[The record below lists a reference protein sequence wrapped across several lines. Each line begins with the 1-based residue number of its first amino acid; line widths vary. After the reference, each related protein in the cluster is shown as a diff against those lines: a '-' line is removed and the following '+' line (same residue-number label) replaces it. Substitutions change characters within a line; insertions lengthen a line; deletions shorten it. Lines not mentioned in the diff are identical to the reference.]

1 VNDRGVPDVPRLRQI
16 LADRVGGIEML
27 CRHPVERSG
36 KWFWEAAVP
45 DLEHHVRLSEADPL
59 AIPGPGR
66 TVLEAAC
73 ATAVMEPLSHDRP
86 LWEVLLVPH
95 ADGPFCGILFR
106 IHHALAD
113 GLAAEDVIA
122 ALADSGSASAL
133 VTGPSKDRAPL
144 PAEAR
149 GRIRSV
155 FDRLGRIAVQTA
167 AVFRRTVRSKVL
179 LGPLGATRDVAF
191 SDIRLSELHDGAE
204 RLGGTVNDAF
214 LAAFGQAIRA
224 FLVTAREPLP
234 ETVPISCPVR
244 LDRRHG
250 EGNATGVMLVAVPVR
265 TPDPREAVSR
275 VAAVTKTAKRHARAA
290 GTFELMTGPRA
301 AAMLM
306 RFARTQR
313 AVAAIASDLPG
324 PSRTLTLG
332 GAELVRVW
340 PLALLSA
347 NVRVGALGVSYAGR
361 FRISLQ
367 TDAEHVPPARVLA
380 DAMTEALKAI
390 AEP

>member
-1 VNDRGVPDVPRLRQI
+1 
-16 LADRVGGIEML
+16 
-27 CRHPVERSG
+27 
-36 KWFWEAAVP
+36 
-45 DLEHHVRLSEADPL
+45 
-59 AIPGPGR
+59 
-66 TVLEAAC
+66 
-73 ATAVMEPLSHDRP
+73 
-86 LWEVLLVPH
+86 
-95 ADGPFCGILFR
+95 
-106 IHHALAD
+106 
-113 GLAAEDVIA
+113 
-122 ALADSGSASAL
+122 
-133 VTGPSKDRAPL
+133 
-144 PAEAR
+144 
-149 GRIRSV
+149 
-155 FDRLGRIAVQTA
+155 
-167 AVFRRTVRSKVL
+167 
-179 LGPLGATRDVAF
+179 
-191 SDIRLSELHDGAE
+191 
-204 RLGGTVNDAF
+204 
-214 LAAFGQAIRA
+214 
-224 FLVTAREPLP
+224 
-234 ETVPISCPVR
+234 
-244 LDRRHG
+244 
-250 EGNATGVMLVAVPVR
+250 
-265 TPDPREAVSR
+265 
-275 VAAVTKTAKRHARAA
+275 TKTAKRHARAA